1 MKKITRPLCCLLMAV
16 LMTTTL
22 IVPIFADRSEQADQ
36 GQVIYL
42 EEYGG
47 YYVKNVSPQEIIEA
61 FDDDPQFTYSGE
73 ECCVAESIA
82 SSKSDTV
89 AEAAFASVGRDYD
102 ETMAATFERTY
113 QLTANATGVF
123 GETVT
128 ITYTAIL
135 LLKTVKVQGKNYE
148 SFVELELGPTPT
160 LPSGIYTLGTGTS
173 DPKGEI
179 INSGATFKISQIVQ
193 LETAI
198 PVALSAGIVLEV
210 VQSSVTAGGTV
221 YIRLKPVVLT
231 QRVTLPIY
239 NVIY

>member
-1 MKKITRPLCCLLMAV
+1 MKRITRPLCCLLMAV

-22 IVPIFADRSEQADQ
+22 IVPIFADGSEQTDQ
-36 GQVIYL
+36 AEVIYL

-102 ETMAATFERTY
+102 ETMAATFDRTY
-113 QLTANATGVF
+113 QLTATVHGVYN
-123 GETVT
+123 ETVT
-128 ITYTAIL
+128 ITYTAVLSI
-135 LLKTVKVQGKNYE
+135 KTVTVGGKNYE
-148 SFVELELGPTPT
+148 SFASIKIHPTCA
-160 LPSGIYTLGTGTS
+160 LPSGLYVWASGAS
-173 DPKGEI
+173 APKGEI
-179 INSGATFKISQIVQ
+179 VKSGARFTITHITQ
-193 LETAI
+193 LET
-198 PVALSAGIVLEV
+198 SREV
-210 VQSSVTAGGTV
+210 QVTASMNNEWLTVGVAIGTTS
-221 YIRLKPVVLT
+221 YLRGPIETITRT
-231 QRVTLPIY
+231 VTLPIY